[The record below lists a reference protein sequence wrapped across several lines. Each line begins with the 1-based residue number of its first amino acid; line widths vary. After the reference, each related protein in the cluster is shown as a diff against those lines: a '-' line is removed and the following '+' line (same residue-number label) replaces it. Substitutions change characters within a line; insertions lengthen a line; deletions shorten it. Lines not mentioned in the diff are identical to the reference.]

1 MRRAEVNEPKV
12 PWRRGLLLLVLG
24 AVVGYV
30 FNRWLL
36 GCSAD
41 EFAASY
47 DASADVLEDAR
58 DASADVLVDVAQ
70 LDAGDGDTVL
80 APDAAGDAGD
90 AGDGSADA
98 CGIGKL
104 TKLPC
109 FSPTS
114 GNECLHLND
123 AGKFA
128 FTCDGANGGNCY
140 ATGEAVVLCTE
151 AADCPSGFPHCCYYG
166 AAAGG
171 SCPVLLEDGGPIFN
185 TGGHGGFAG
194 TSCQASCESHGFLT
208 VCADDA
214 PCTNG
219 THCKAVMPVP
229 LNANPPSFGVCL

>member
-1 MRRAEVNEPKV
+1 VKTLYLV
-12 PWRRGLLLLVLG
+12 LLLL
-24 AVVGYV
+24 
-30 FNRWLL
+30 LL

-41 EFAASY
+41 EFAGS
-47 DASADVLEDAR
+47 DSSTSADVLEH
-58 DASADVLVDVAQ
+58 
-70 LDAGDGDTVL
+70 DAGDGDTVL
-80 APDAAGDAGD
+80 ADADAGGDAPDAVLAPDAGGD

-98 CGIGKL
+98 CAIGKL
-104 TKLPC
+104 SKLPC

-123 AGKFA
+123 AGVFA

-151 AADCPSGFPHCCYYG
+151 PADCPSAFPHCCYYG

-171 SCPVLLEDGGPIFN
+171 SCPVLLVDGGPIFN

-208 VCADDA
+208 VCADDG

-219 THCKAVMPVP
+219 THCTAVRPVP
-229 LNANPPSFGVCL
+229 LNANPPTFGVCL

>member
-1 MRRAEVNEPKV
+1 MKKRL
-12 PWRRGLLLLVLG
+12 GLLFLVFLLLG
-24 AVVGYV
+24 FLIV
-30 FNRWLL
+30 RSLL

-41 EFAASY
+41 EFAGANP
-47 DASADVLEDAR
+47 DASADVGADAEVLDVAAEVLDAGAGDTALAPDVLEHDAG
-58 DASADVLVDVAQ
+58 DASAD
-70 LDAGDGDTVL
+70 
-80 APDAAGDAGD
+80 
-90 AGDGSADA
+90 A
-98 CGIGKL
+98 CTIGKL
-104 TKLPC
+104 PKLPC

-123 AGKFA
+123 AGVFT

-151 AADCPSGFPHCCYYG
+151 AADCPSAFPHCCYYG

-208 VCADDA
+208 VCTDDV

-219 THCKAVMPVP
+219 THCKAVRPLP
-229 LNANPPSFGVCL
+229 LNANPPTFGVCL